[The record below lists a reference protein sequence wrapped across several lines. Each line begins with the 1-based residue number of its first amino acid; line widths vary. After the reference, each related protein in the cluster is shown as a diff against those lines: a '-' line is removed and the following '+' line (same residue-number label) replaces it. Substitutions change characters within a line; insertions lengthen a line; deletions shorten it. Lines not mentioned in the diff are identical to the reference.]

1 MGHFYNPNISKKELH
16 WVIDTAN
23 VVSYPGTG
31 SVVYDLNR
39 STNNLTITG
48 SPTFSST
55 GSSSNLSFSGTGQ
68 YASKSS
74 VVQGALIQGPIT
86 INVIFN
92 PNSLSGTQNV
102 ISVYSGGT
110 SGVKIG
116 TKGTTGNIW
125 KNSGT
130 DLLTYQYA
138 GIGSVMHVAYTC
150 DGSNN
155 SRVYI
160 NGVFQTSGTV
170 VTDTGTADNYSVA
183 TFNSGGTELFNG
195 KIYYASIHKSVLNDK
210 EIASMF
216 HALKRR
222 WGFSGSGGTDVYQ
235 QGVGGGGGGGPE

>member
-1 MGHFYNPNISKKELH
+1 MGHFFNPNISKRELH
-16 WVIDTAN
+16 WLIDAAN
-23 VVSYPGTG
+23 VVSYPGSG
-31 SVVYDLNR
+31 SIIYDLNQR
-39 STNNLTITG
+39 INNLTITG

-74 VVQGALIQGPIT
+74 VAGGALIQGPIT

-92 PNSLSGTQNV
+92 PNSLSGTQNL
-102 ISVYSGGT
+102 ISIYSGGT
-110 SGVKIG
+110 SGIQIG

-125 KNSGT
+125 KNGGT

-138 GIGSVMHVAYTC
+138 GIGSVMHIAYTC

-170 VTDTGTADNYSVA
+170 ATNTGTADNYSLA
-183 TFNSGGTELFNG
+183 TFNGGGTELFNG
-195 KIYYASIHKSVLNDK
+195 KIYYASIHKSVLTDK

-216 HALKRR
+216 HALKKR
-222 WGFSGSGGTDVYQ
+222 WGFSGVGGTDVYQ
-235 QGVGGGGGGGPE
+235 QGVGGGGGPQ

>member
-1 MGHFYNPNISKKELH
+1 MGHYFNPNVPKTGLH
-16 WVIDTAN
+16 WVIDGAN
-23 VVSYPGTG
+23 VGSYPGSG
-31 SVVYDLNR
+31 SVIYDLY
-39 STNNLTITG
+39 TINNLTITG

-55 GSSSNLSFSGTGQ
+55 GASSNLSFSGTGQ
-68 YASKSS
+68 YAGKSS
-74 VVQGALIQGPIT
+74 VVGGALIQGPIT
-86 INVIFN
+86 VNVIFS
-92 PNSLSGTQNV
+92 PNTLSGTQDAFAL
-102 ISVYSGGT
+102 YSGGT
-110 SGVKIG
+110 AGLKIG

-125 KNSGT
+125 KHSGT

-138 GIGSVMHVAYTC
+138 GIGSVIHIAYTC

-170 VTDTGTADNYSVA
+170 ATDTGTADNYSIA

-195 KIYYASIHKSVLNDK
+195 KIYYASVHKRVVNDG
-210 EIASMF
+210 EVARMF

-222 WGFSGSGGTDVYQ
+222 WGFSGIGGTDVYQ

>member
-1 MGHFYNPNISKKELH
+1 MGHYFNPNIPKRGLH
-16 WVIDTAN
+16 WIVDFAN
-23 VVSYPGTG
+23 VVSYPGSG
-31 SVVYDLNR
+31 AVVYDLNNR
-39 STNNLTITG
+39 ANNLAITG

-55 GSSSNLSFSGTGQ
+55 GVSSNLAFSGTGQ
-68 YASKSS
+68 YAGKSS
-74 VVQGALIQGPIT
+74 VGQGALVQGPIT
-86 INVIFN
+86 VNVIFN

-102 ISVYSGGT
+102 ISIYSGGT

-116 TKGTTGNIW
+116 TKGATGNIW

-130 DLLTYQYA
+130 DLLTYQHA

-160 NGVFQTSGTV
+160 NGVLQASGTV

-195 KIYYASIHKSVLNDK
+195 KIYYASIHKTVLSAN
-210 EIASMF
+210 EVASMY
-216 HALKRR
+216 HALNRR
-222 WGFSGSGGTDVYQ
+222 WGFAGIGTGVYQ
-235 QGVGGGGGGGPE
+235 IGVGGVGGPE

>member
-1 MGHFYNPNISKKELH
+1 MGHYFNPNIPKRELH
-16 WVIDTAN
+16 WVVDFAN
-23 VVSYPGTG
+23 VVSYPGSG
-31 SVVYDLNR
+31 SVVYDLSQNK
-39 STNNLTITG
+39 NNLTITG

-55 GSSSNLSFSGTGQ
+55 GASSNLAFSGTGQ
-68 YASKSS
+68 YAGKSS
-74 VVQGALIQGPIT
+74 VGQGALVQGPIT
-86 INVIFN
+86 VNVIFN

-102 ISVYSGGT
+102 ISIYSGGT

-116 TKGTTGNIW
+116 TKGATGNIW

-160 NGVFQTSGTV
+160 NGVLQASGTV

-195 KIYYASIHKSVLNDK
+195 KIYYASIHKTVLSAN
-210 EIASMF
+210 EVASMY

-222 WGFSGSGGTDVYQ
+222 WGFAGIGTGVYNID
-235 QGVGGGGGGGPE
+235 GVGVPQ